1 MGITAVKG
9 WWIAFGGLCCLFVW
23 GCAGLGADGGSG
35 NRGAA
40 EVHVVRP
47 GETLSE
53 IAMTYYGTYKKFGT
67 LDALK
72 AANNIRDAQEI
83 RVGQRLRIPPVRVD
97 GRWMPRGSRPAA
109 TPRTANARPEPAPA
123 TAAPPANGE
132 HSRGLQALREEDYD
146 RAVSALDRARRAAP
160 TDSQVRRDLAT
171 ARYQQAVRNYGDG
184 ELVAARD
191 GFERVL
197 ALRPDCQECRAY
209 LGEIDER
216 AEELM
221 ETGRKRYESGRFEQ
235 AASTLEQAVRL
246 SPGRQP
252 ALEYRFRAYF
262 DLALERFARFQDSGR
277 AADRK
282 GAETARSSARRSSQN
297 CPACDEYAES
307 VKKRLYND
315 GIRRFTEQGSEQMEK
330 AIRVWEQVRFVDPN
344 YRDVAENI
352 QQAEGLLKKLR
363 EI

>member
-1 MGITAVKG
+1 MGTSAIKKWMGIAVL
-9 WWIAFGGLCCLFVW
+9 LCLLCW
-23 GCAGLGADGGSG
+23 GCAGLGTGTDSG
-35 NRGAA
+35 RRASST
-40 EVHVVRP
+40 VHVVRP

-53 IAMTYYGTYKKFGT
+53 IAMNYYGTYKKFGT
-67 LDALK
+67 LEALK

-97 GRWMPRGSRPAA
+97 GRWMPRGSGPAA
-109 TPRTANARPEPAPA
+109 PRRAATATRPEPAPA
-123 TAAPPANGE
+123 TAAPPSNGD
-132 HSRGLQALREEDYD
+132 HARGLEALREEDYD
-146 RAVSALDRARRAAP
+146 RAVAVLDRARRADP
-160 TDSQVRRDLAT
+160 NDSQIRRDLAT
-171 ARYQQAVRNYGDG
+171 ARYQQAVRNYGADD
-184 ELVAARD
+184 LVAARE

-197 ALRPDCQECRAY
+197 SLRPDCQECRAY

-216 AEELM
+216 AEELV
-221 ETGRKRYESGRFEQ
+221 ETGRKRYEAGRFEQ

-252 ALEYRFRAYF
+252 AMEYRFRAYF
-262 DLALERFARFQDSGR
+262 DLALERFVRFQDSGR
-277 AADRK
+277 AADRTA
-282 GAETARSSARRSSQN
+282 AEAARTSARRAARN
-297 CPACDEYAES
+297 CGPCEDYAES